1 MDTINKIMLLLNS
14 LQRTQ
19 QDLTNFLG
27 LEKSTFSAWKSGK
40 SKSYKKYIDKIA
52 EYLNVSTDY
61 LLNDL
66 SSITSNIS
74 EVIPDSKIYQI
85 PVYESVS
92 AGFGAY
98 ASDCVIDIIPI
109 VIDNPHDAADTIA
122 IRVSGDSMYPK
133 IEDGD
138 IIVVRKQDSVD
149 SGDVAVMLLDGYEGL
164 VKKVIYDETWIELHS
179 FNPMYPVRRF
189 DDEEVLR
196 LRVVGKVLKIV
207 KTL

>member
-1 MDTINKIMLLLNS
+1 MDTINKIIMLLNS

-109 VIDNPHDAADTIA
+109 VIDNPHDVADTIA

-138 IIVVRKQDSVD
+138 IIVVRKQESVD